1 MHTTRLSR
9 RRALAALGATASPW
23 LWAQS
28 AMQGRPIDTQ
38 GRPITWLVG
47 QPAGGT
53 TDVLTRVVARALA
66 HQLDQ
71 AVIVEN
77 RPGAAGAI
85 ALQAAAKAAQDG
97 LTLVSIPGPTL
108 THIPRPQIGKEM
120 TALAILARGPM
131 VLVGTMATALPPT
144 LEGLLAAAR
153 KNPGVLSYA
162 TSGNGT
168 SQHLTG
174 ELLNQLARTQM
185 THIPYKGGGQAV
197 TDVVGGQVPL
207 GLLGITP
214 VLPHIKAGRLRAYG
228 ISTATRSGL
237 LPDVPT
243 LQEAGLPDFN
253 ADQWFVVA
261 TPTGVPDDRVQALNA
276 AINRA
281 LQAPEVQAAYVAAG
295 VEPTL
300 ATAQQST
307 AFVLQE
313 MERWQALAHQAKL
326 QWD

>member
-47 QPAGGT
+47 QPACGT

-85 ALQAAAKAAQDG
+85 ALQAAAKAAPDG
-97 LTLVSIPGPTL
+97 VTLVSIPGPTL
-108 THIPRPQIGKEM
+108 THIPRPQTGKEM
-120 TALAILARGPM
+120 PALAILARGPM

-185 THIPYKGGGQAV
+185 THIPYKGGGHDVA
-197 TDVVGGQVPL
+197 DVVRA
-207 GLLGITP
+207 P
-214 VLPHIKAGRLRAYG
+214 VAMP
-228 ISTATRSGL
+228 
-237 LPDVPT
+237 PPT
-243 LQEAGLPDFN
+243 
-253 ADQWFVVA
+253 
-261 TPTGVPDDRVQALNA
+261 
-276 AINRA
+276 I
-281 LQAPEVQAAYVAAG
+281 
-295 VEPTL
+295 
-300 ATAQQST
+300 
-307 AFVLQE
+307 
-313 MERWQALAHQAKL
+313 
-326 QWD
+326 

>member
-38 GRPITWLVG
+38 GRPIPWLVG

-77 RPGAAGAI
+77 RPGVAGAI

-120 TALAILARGPM
+120 TAVAILARGPM

-153 KNPGVLSYA
+153 KNPGGFELPPPGQGPQPASDRRVAQPTRPDADDAYSIQGRRPGRHG
-162 TSGNGT
+162 SGRRPSAIGA
-168 SQHLTG
+168 
-174 ELLNQLARTQM
+174 AR
-185 THIPYKGGGQAV
+185 HHPGAAPYQS
-197 TDVVGGQVPL
+197 
-207 GLLGITP
+207 
-214 VLPHIKAGRLRAYG
+214 R
-228 ISTATRSGL
+228 
-237 LPDVPT
+237 
-243 LQEAGLPDFN
+243 
-253 ADQWFVVA
+253 
-261 TPTGVPDDRVQALNA
+261 
-276 AINRA
+276 
-281 LQAPEVQAAYVAAG
+281 QAARIWHIHGHALGPVARCAHFAG
-295 VEPTL
+295 SRP
-300 ATAQQST
+300 AR
-307 AFVLQE
+307 LQCRS
-313 MERWQALAHQAKL
+313 MVCGGHSHGCAR
-326 QWD
+326 

>member
-38 GRPITWLVG
+38 GRPIPWLVG

-77 RPGAAGAI
+77 RPGVAGAI

-108 THIPRPQIGKEM
+108 THIPRPQIGKEMTALAILPRGPMVPGGTRAPTLTQIPRAEIGKEM

-174 ELLNQLARTQM
+174 E
-185 THIPYKGGGQAV
+185 
-197 TDVVGGQVPL
+197 
-207 GLLGITP
+207 
-214 VLPHIKAGRLRAYG
+214 
-228 ISTATRSGL
+228 
-237 LPDVPT
+237 
-243 LQEAGLPDFN
+243 
-253 ADQWFVVA
+253 
-261 TPTGVPDDRVQALNA
+261 
-276 AINRA
+276 
-281 LQAPEVQAAYVAAG
+281 
-295 VEPTL
+295 
-300 ATAQQST
+300 
-307 AFVLQE
+307 
-313 MERWQALAHQAKL
+313 
-326 QWD
+326 